1 MNLMKKPILA
11 AFIAGFSF
19 AFSLQAQ
26 TKFEGYNVIVDVPM
40 NQRSATCAVRYLP
53 PGTTVTITDLD
64 PSTPMKITACDGS
77 GSNVSQSSGTSATMR
92 ANPSTYKWCFRGED
106 KKYRVTFS
114 GSGVSGQQSYT
125 WFADSE
131 TANRGQYNLRD
142 FGALGDGSSDD
153 TNAFRSAMAVI
164 ASNNGGTLTV
174 PDGDY
179 VVNSPI
185 AVPSGLIL
193 QGSNGLHSM
202 ASTSDVTRKNP
213 VRITLAGSNKSLF
226 RIGEC
231 VENVTIRDIEL
242 YAQSNEGTNG
252 IEAIGAFTSSQGF
265 NFERVSF
272 NNFNR
277 GINAYGLPQ
286 TDLNWQFDYVKIN
299 ACRFVYNRDA
309 GLFVN
314 TRNSDWTIQGS
325 LFINPRKQSGQN
337 ANSMHFERVG
347 MVLIQDTFGG
357 GFANALGGTFINILD
372 SGNLTIIG
380 SQTENMT
387 NSLVYN
393 EVNNPYAGDYS
404 YPITVINSIFDN
416 PMIFKARRTFVSTG
430 STYGGNTFR
439 ADERVRVYST
449 GDRFCYDGH
458 ILGCRGAQKNNFDR
472 ATVVFMTGQPS
483 EGSVP
488 GHPAIF
494 GTDVQFGGAVQ
505 LPSFM
510 QNALPSGRSNGSMVY
525 CTNCRRS
532 TTPCQ
537 SGGSGAPAMVV
548 NGQWSCL

>member
-1 MNLMKKPILA
+1 M
-11 AFIAGFSF
+11 
-19 AFSLQAQ
+19 
-26 TKFEGYNVIVDVPM
+26 IVDVPT
-40 NQRSATCAVRYLP
+40 NQRAATCAVRYLP
-53 PGTTVTITDLD
+53 PGTSVTITDLD
-64 PSTPMKITACDGS
+64 PSTPMKITSCDGS
-77 GSNVSQSSGTSATMR
+77 GSNVTQTSATNAVMR

-114 GSGVSGQQSYT
+114 GTGVSGQVAYT
-125 WFADSE
+125 WFADSDE
-131 TANRGQYNLRD
+131 SKAGQYNLKD
-142 FGALGDGSSDD
+142 FGAAGDGRTDD

-174 PDGDY
+174 PDGEY

-185 AVPSGLIL
+185 ALPSGLII
-193 QGSNGLHSM
+193 QGSNGLQSL

-213 VRITLAGSNKSLF
+213 VRITLAGSNKALF
-226 RIGEC
+226 QIGEC

-242 YAQSNEGTNG
+242 YAQSNDRTSG
-252 IEAIGAFTSSQGF
+252 IEAKGAYISSQGF
-265 NFERVSF
+265 NFERVTF
-272 NNFNR
+272 HNFNR

-286 TDLNWQFDYVKIN
+286 TDLNWQFDYVKID

-309 GLFVN
+309 GLFIN
-314 TRNSDWTIQGS
+314 TRNSDWTIKGS
-325 LFINPRKQSGQN
+325 LFINPRKQAGQN

-372 SGNLTIIG
+372 SGNVTIIG

-393 EVNNPYAGDYS
+393 EVNNQYAGDYS
-404 YPITVINSIFDN
+404 YPITVVNSIFDN
-416 PMIFKARRTFVSTG
+416 SIIFKARRTFVSTG
-430 STYGGNTFR
+430 SLYGGNTFT

-449 GDRFCYDGH
+449 GDRFCYDGY
-458 ILGCRGAQKNNFDR
+458 ILGCRGAQKANFDK
-472 ATVVFMTGQPS
+472 ATIVFMTGQPS
-483 EGSVP
+483 EGSVQ

-505 LPSFM
+505 LPTFL
-510 QNALPSGRSNGSMVY
+510 QNALPAGKANGSMVY
-525 CTNCRRS
+525 CSNCRRS

-537 SGGSGAPAMVV
+537 SGGSGAPAMMVG
-548 NGQWSCL
+548 GQWSCL